1 MNVHHHHVHAI
12 LLRYLPGTL
21 AETSLDRALAECG
34 LNRDAFELH
43 HLTNVIAKLE
53 SSIRLFV
60 DPPDQGKLRSE
71 LEALGGRSEQRA
83 LSMDIA
89 EEADVSRARLLMKRV
104 CNDFG
109 VSPVTTQKCVTIVSE
124 LTRNI
129 VSYTTGGSIELDV
142 SAQPRRMQIRARDYG
157 TGIKNLDHILSG
169 AYQSRTGL
177 GKGILGVKRLAQSF
191 QIKTGPTGTDV
202 RVEVTW

>member
-1 MNVHHHHVHAI
+1 MNHHHVHAI

-21 AETSLDRALAECG
+21 AETSLDRALADCG
-34 LNRDAFELH
+34 LNRQSFELH
-43 HLTNVIAKLE
+43 HLPNVIAKLE

-60 DPPDQGKLRSE
+60 DAPDQGKLRSE
-71 LEALGGRSEQRA
+71 LGALGGLSQQRA
-83 LSMDIA
+83 LSLDIT

-109 VSPVTTQKCVTIVSE
+109 ISAVTTQKCITIVSE

-129 VSYTTGGSIELDV
+129 VSYTTGGTIELEVTADP
-142 SAQPRRMQIRARDYG
+142 PRMYIRARDTG
-157 TGIKNLDHILSG
+157 NGIKNLDQILGG

-177 GKGILGVKRLAQSF
+177 GKGILGVKRLSHNF
-191 QIKTGPTGTDV
+191 QIKSGPSGTDV
-202 RVEVTW
+202 RAEVSW